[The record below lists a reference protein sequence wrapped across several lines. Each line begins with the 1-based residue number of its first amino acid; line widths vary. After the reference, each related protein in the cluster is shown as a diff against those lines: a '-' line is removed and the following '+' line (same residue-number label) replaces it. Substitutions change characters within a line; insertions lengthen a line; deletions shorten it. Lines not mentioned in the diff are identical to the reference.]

1 MDSTMDSSSFGVR
14 LKSEIDRLGMDNHRL
29 MKFTGLSKVNLE
41 NLLQRNSSP
50 TREIMRKLASIPNIN
65 MAYIEAKKSAVN
77 VPTNRHEA
85 AAQLLTNLP
94 EATFE
99 PFASAL
105 TAVYQPFVAPITGA
119 STASSY
125 EQKPGYTFGNRL
137 RSERERLGLSR
148 SEISRMC
155 DFPRGSMMNWE
166 NGRYLPNGE
175 AMLKLSQKT
184 ELDMVYIMSGVRTL
198 KLTAEEEALIE
209 RLRRVPRPIRL
220 AAHALV
226 AKAADS
232 I

>member
-1 MDSTMDSSSFGVR
+1 MYSSSFGVR

-125 EQKPGYTFGNRL
+125 EQKPGYTVGNRV

-198 KLTAEEEALIE
+198 KLTSEEEALIE